1 MFMKVINVPHH
12 IDCTYKL
19 CERGFPLLV
28 FGISDI
34 MGQFFPISFRIISH
48 EQEEDFSKFFE
59 TLLSLC
65 VELNISPSIKLLMMD
80 ACGASFNAANSKLG
94 PNIKIL
100 MCFFHVLKN
109 VKEHLKGV
117 DEKIKTEI
125 VKDINYMHFCR
136 NIFEFEV
143 CKSKIYNKWITKFG
157 LVDFKNY
164 FENQWVLNSRFNK
177 WVSGLFMI

>member
-1 MFMKVINVPHH
+1 
-12 IDCTYKL
+12 
-19 CERGFPLLV
+19 
-28 FGISDI
+28 
-34 MGQFFPISFRIISH
+34 
-48 EQEEDFSKFFE
+48 
-59 TLLSLC
+59 
-65 VELNISPSIKLLMMD
+65 MMD

-125 VKDINYMHFCR
+125 VKDINYMHLCR

-143 CKSKIYNKWITKFG
+143 LITF
-157 LVDFKNY
+157 N
-164 FENQWVLNSRFNK
+164 ELN
-177 WVSGLFMI
+177 